1 MVKNIGIDVEEME
14 KAGVNFGHK
23 VSKLHPKMKQYVS
36 GIKNNVHMFDL
47 EKTSKELEKDL
58 AFISKSIS
66 ERPEGYPTIVF
77 VGTKIQLKA
86 IIQTAASECGVP
98 YVTERWLGGTFTN
111 FETIQKRVNYFKD
124 LEKKRETGEL
134 EKYTKKER
142 LDFDKEISSLKTK
155 FEGVRNMSKLPDAV
169 FIFGLDKDITCAREA
184 KRKGIKI
191 VSIVDTNV
199 NPDIVDYPIPAND
212 DAISAVRY
220 IIEKV
225 SDTIKQAQKT
235 KGVPQVKA

>member
-1 MVKNIGIDVEEME
+1 MVKDSNLSVEEME

-36 GIKNNVHMFDL
+36 GVKNGVHVFDL
-47 EKTSKELEKDL
+47 EKTVKEFDRALSFV
-58 AFISKSIS
+58 ARIISEGKSI
-66 ERPEGYPTIVF
+66 IF
-77 VGTKIQLKA
+77 VGTKIQLRGLV
-86 IIQTAASECGVP
+86 QLAAEECGVP

-111 FETIQKRVNYFKD
+111 FETIQKRVSYFKD
-124 LEKKRETGEL
+124 LEKKKETGEL

-142 LDFDKEISSLKTK
+142 LDFDKEIASLKVK
-155 FEGVRNMSKLPDAV
+155 FDGVRNMTKLPDVV

-199 NPDIVDYPIPAND
+199 NPDMVDYPIPAND

-220 IIEKV
+220 IINKVKEVIISARQVETEK
-225 SDTIKQAQKT
+225 
-235 KGVPQVKA
+235 

>member
-1 MVKNIGIDVEEME
+1 MAKDINLSVEEME

-23 VSKLHPKMKQYVS
+23 VSRLHPKMKSYVS
-36 GIKNNVHMFDL
+36 GVKNSANTFDL
-47 EKTSKELEKDL
+47 EKTKKELEKAL
-58 AFISKSIS
+58 AFVSKIVS
-66 ERPEGYPTIVF
+66 EGKAIVF

-86 IIQTAASECGVP
+86 IIKDAAEECGVP

-124 LEKKRETGEL
+124 LEKKRETGGL
-134 EKYTKKER
+134 EKYTKRER
-142 LDFDKEISSLKTK
+142 LDFDREIAKLKIK

-191 VSIVDTNV
+191 ISIVDTNV
-199 NPDIVDYPIPAND
+199 NPDIVDYMIPAND
-212 DAISAVRY
+212 DAISSVRY
-220 IIEKV
+220 IIDKV
-225 SDTIKQAQKT
+225 KETIQNSKPT
-235 KGVPQVKA
+235 K

>member
-1 MVKNIGIDVEEME
+1 MAKENINLNVEEME
-14 KAGVNFGHK
+14 KAGVNLGHK

-36 GIKNNVHMFDL
+36 GIKNNVHIFDL
-47 EKTSKELEKDL
+47 EKTSKELEKAL
-58 AFISKSIS
+58 TFVSKIVS
-66 ERPEGYPTIVF
+66 EGKTIIF

-86 IIQTAASECGVP
+86 IMQEAAEECGIP

-124 LEKKRETGEL
+124 LEKKKETGEL

-142 LDFDKEISSLKTK
+142 LDFDREIAKLKIK
-155 FEGVRNMSKLPDAV
+155 FEGIRNMSKLPEAV

-191 VSIVDTNV
+191 ISIVDTNV
-199 NPDIVDYPIPAND
+199 NPILLTIQFRPTMMQFPQLDI
-212 DAISAVRY
+212 
-220 IIEKV
+220 
-225 SDTIKQAQKT
+225 
-235 KGVPQVKA
+235 

>member
-1 MVKNIGIDVEEME
+1 MAKEANLNVEEMA
-14 KAGVNFGHK
+14 KTGLNFGHK
-23 VSKLHPKMKQYVS
+23 VSKLHPKMKPYVS

-47 EKTSKELEKDL
+47 EKTAKEFSKAL
-58 AFISKSIS
+58 AFISKIVS
-66 ERPEGYPTIVF
+66 EGKTIIF
-77 VGTKIQLKA
+77 VGTKAQLKA
-86 IIQTAASECGVP
+86 LIKLAAEECGVP

-124 LEKKRETGEL
+124 LENKKVSGEL

-142 LDFDKEISSLKTK
+142 LNFDKEIEGLKIK
-155 FEGVRNMSKLPDAV
+155 FEGIKNMTKLPEAV

-191 VSIVDTNV
+191 VAIVDSNI

-212 DAISAVRY
+212 DAISAVQY
-220 IIEKV
+220 ILEKAKE
-225 SDTIKQAQKT
+225 TILANKPSK
-235 KGVPQVKA
+235 